1 MADTERR
8 FSELSVAATLTDN
21 DILALSQTDIGTSTL
36 ISVRATLIAIA
47 THIAKVAA
55 FTNDLD
61 TTSKTLIGAIN
72 ELKQLISL
80 IPQFSIEV
88 VQTLPVSDISETTI
102 YLMPNSDPEQ
112 GNYYDEYIYVN
123 NTWEL
128 VGTTAVDLSAYYTKL
143 EVDGLLANK
152 VDKVTG
158 KGLSTEDY
166 TTEEKTKLSGIE
178 SGAEVNV
185 QADWNQSDNT
195 KDDYI
200 NNKPSIPVISAHSD
214 YSTGTKIGS
223 VTVDGVETDF
233 YAPTVSHNYGFHID
247 GSESVPSAKITYLAD
262 AVGMEPAKMDY
273 TNDVFDYG
281 SWKDAFFLPRPCMLK
296 SDGTVDYYLDP
307 DDYTKKADGTASD
320 IANDAYDGN
329 AMMEWGK
336 NGRKIWYKIVPDAND
351 DTSASVYIADYQV
364 DEGYV
369 DYPFHSF
376 DGASHNHFYTPIFNG
391 WLDTNN
397 KLRSISGKQ
406 VMASKTATNEVTY
419 AENNNP
425 ADTPIWNIEQ
435 YCDIVLITLLLWLMG
450 KSTNTQ
456 DVFGNG
462 ISSGSQAGCE
472 AYRTGSL
479 NDKGMFYGKD
489 GSVNTTTAV
498 KVFGMENFWGLQ
510 WRRYQGHLLIGGSQ
524 YVKMTYGQEDGST
537 ADGFSLAGTGY
548 INKGHQ
554 PTGTSGQYLK
564 TQEYDSMGFY
574 PKNANNTD
582 ASATKY
588 YCDGLWFNNSGA
600 RVPIRGGNSSNG
612 ALDGASAV
620 ALNAGASNASWY
632 VGASL
637 SCKPLS

>member
-1 MADTERR
+1 MALITDLPSKTTLQNSDLIVVDDGSHTYKMTYGKFKELVPMVTSFTKNDTTG
-8 FSELSVAATLTDN
+8 ELCITLTDGTQLKIVPH
-21 DILALSQTDIGTSTL
+21 DPTKQDEDLSTPITVDGTQQTTVEACLAALNTYIGTKQDALTFDNEPTL
-36 ISVRATLIAIA
+36 
-47 THIAKVAA
+47 
-55 FTNDLD
+55 
-61 TTSKTLIGAIN
+61 
-72 ELKQLISL
+72 
-80 IPQFSIEV
+80 
-88 VQTLPVSDISETTI
+88 
-102 YLMPNSDPEQ
+102 NSDNPVKS
-112 GNYYDEYIYVN
+112 GGIYSAIEAEK
-123 NTWEL
+123 TRAQ
-128 VGTTAVDLSAYYTKL
+128 TAEA
-143 EVDGLLANK
+143 GK
-152 VDKVTG
+152 VDVVAG

-195 KDDYI
+195 KDDFI

-425 ADTPIWNIEQ
+425 ANTPIWNIEQ

-479 NDKGMFYGKD
+479 NNKGMFYGKD

-574 PKNANNTD
+574 PKNADNTD

-588 YCDGLWFNNSGA
+588 YCDGFWFNNSGT
-600 RVPIRGGNSSNG
+600 RVPIRGGPSGNG
-612 ALDGASAV
+612 AVGGASAV
-620 ALNAGASNASWY
+620 NLSNGASIASWPL
-632 VGASL
+632 GASL

>member
-1 MADTERR
+1 MALITDLPSKTTLQNSDLIVVDDGSHTYKMTYGKFKELVPMVTSFTKNDTTG
-8 FSELSVAATLTDN
+8 ELCITLTDGTQLKIVPH
-21 DILALSQTDIGTSTL
+21 DPTKQDEDLSTPITVDGTQQTTVEACLAALNTYIGTKQDTL
-36 ISVRATLIAIA
+36 TFDNEPTL
-47 THIAKVAA
+47 
-55 FTNDLD
+55 
-61 TTSKTLIGAIN
+61 
-72 ELKQLISL
+72 
-80 IPQFSIEV
+80 
-88 VQTLPVSDISETTI
+88 
-102 YLMPNSDPEQ
+102 NSDNPVKS
-112 GNYYDEYIYVN
+112 GGIYSAIEAEK
-123 NTWEL
+123 TRAQ
-128 VGTTAVDLSAYYTKL
+128 TAEA
-143 EVDGLLANK
+143 GK
-152 VDKVTG
+152 VDVVAG
-158 KGLSTEDY
+158 KGLSTEDF
-166 TTEEKTKLSGIE
+166 TTAEKTKLSGIE

-419 AENNNP
+419 ATNNNP

-588 YCDGLWFNNSGA
+588 YCDGLWFNNSGT
-600 RVPIRGGNSSNG
+600 RVPLRGGSSSSG

-620 ALNAGASNASWY
+620 DLCYAASYAYWY
-632 VGASL
+632 LGASL

>member
-1 MADTERR
+1 MALITDLPSKTTLQNSDLIVLDDGSHTYKMTYGKFKELVPMVTSFTKNDTTG
-8 FSELSVAATLTDN
+8 ELCITLTDETQLKIAPHDPTKQDKN
-21 DILALSQTDIGTSTL
+21 LSTPITVDGTQQTTAEACLAALNTYIGTKQDALTFDNEPTL
-36 ISVRATLIAIA
+36 
-47 THIAKVAA
+47 
-55 FTNDLD
+55 
-61 TTSKTLIGAIN
+61 
-72 ELKQLISL
+72 
-80 IPQFSIEV
+80 
-88 VQTLPVSDISETTI
+88 
-102 YLMPNSDPEQ
+102 NSDNPVKS
-112 GNYYDEYIYVN
+112 GGIYSAIEAEK
-123 NTWEL
+123 TRAQ
-128 VGTTAVDLSAYYTKL
+128 TAEA
-143 EVDGLLANK
+143 GK
-152 VDKVTG
+152 VDVVAG

-166 TTEEKTKLSGIE
+166 TTAEKTKLSGIE

-425 ADTPIWNIEQ
+425 ANTPIWNIEQ

-462 ISSGSQAGCE
+462 ISTGSQAGCE

-479 NDKGMFYGKD
+479 NNKGMFYGKD

-510 WRRYQGHLLIGGSQ
+510 WRRYQGHLLISGSQ

-554 PTGTSGQYLK
+554 PTGTSGHYLK

-582 ASATKY
+582 ASDTKY
-588 YCDGLWFNNSGA
+588 YCDGLWFNNSGT
-600 RVPIRGGNSSNG
+600 RVPRRGGYSYNG
-612 ALDGASAV
+612 ARDGASAV
-620 ALNAGASNASWY
+620 DLSNAASAASWNI
-632 VGASL
+632 GASL

>member
-1 MADTERR
+1 MALITDLPSKTTLQNSDLIVVDDGSHTYKMTYGKFKELVPMVTSFTKNDTTG
-8 FSELSVAATLTDN
+8 ELCITLTDGTQLKIVPHDPTKQDEN
-21 DILALSQTDIGTSTL
+21 LSAPITVDGTQQTTVEACLAALNTYIGTKQDTL
-36 ISVRATLIAIA
+36 TFDNEPTL
-47 THIAKVAA
+47 
-55 FTNDLD
+55 
-61 TTSKTLIGAIN
+61 
-72 ELKQLISL
+72 
-80 IPQFSIEV
+80 
-88 VQTLPVSDISETTI
+88 
-102 YLMPNSDPEQ
+102 NSDNPVKS
-112 GNYYDEYIYVN
+112 GGIYSAIEAEK
-123 NTWEL
+123 TRAQ
-128 VGTTAVDLSAYYTKL
+128 TAEA
-143 EVDGLLANK
+143 GK
-152 VDKVTG
+152 VDVVAG

-195 KDDYI
+195 KDDFI

-425 ADTPIWNIEQ
+425 ANTPIWNIEQ

-479 NDKGMFYGKD
+479 NNKGMFYGKD

-574 PKNANNTD
+574 PKNADNTD

-588 YCDGLWFNNSGA
+588 YCDGFWFNNSGT
-600 RVPIRGGNSSNG
+600 RVPVRGGASGDG
-612 ALDGASAV
+612 ALGGASAV
-620 ALNAGASNASWY
+620 HLRNAASNASWN

>member
-1 MADTERR
+1 MALITDLPSKTTLQNSDLIVVDDGSHTYKMTYGK
-8 FSELSVAATLTDN
+8 FKELVPMVTSFTKNDATGELCITLTDGTQLKIVPH
-21 DILALSQTDIGTSTL
+21 DPTKQDEDLSTPITVDGTQQTTVEACLAALNAYIKTKQDALTFDNEPTL
-36 ISVRATLIAIA
+36 
-47 THIAKVAA
+47 
-55 FTNDLD
+55 
-61 TTSKTLIGAIN
+61 
-72 ELKQLISL
+72 
-80 IPQFSIEV
+80 
-88 VQTLPVSDISETTI
+88 
-102 YLMPNSDPEQ
+102 NSDNPVKS
-112 GNYYDEYIYVN
+112 GGIYSAIEAEK
-123 NTWEL
+123 TRAQ
-128 VGTTAVDLSAYYTKL
+128 TAEA
-143 EVDGLLANK
+143 GK
-152 VDKVTG
+152 VDVIAG

-273 TNDVFDYG
+273 ANDVFDYG

-425 ADTPIWNIEQ
+425 ANTPIWNIEQ

-479 NDKGMFYGKD
+479 NNKGMFYGKD

-588 YCDGLWFNNSGA
+588 YCDGLWFNNSGT
-600 RVPIRGGNSSNG
+600 RVPIRGGGSRNG
-612 ALDGASAV
+612 ALVGASAV
-620 ALNAGASNASWY
+620 NLNDAASYAYWHL
-632 VGASL
+632 GASL

>member
-1 MADTERR
+1 MALITDLPSKTTLQNSDLIVVDDGSHTYKMTYGKFKELVPMVTSFTKNDTTG
-8 FSELSVAATLTDN
+8 ELCITLTDGTQLKIVPH
-21 DILALSQTDIGTSTL
+21 DPTKQDEDLSTPITVDGTQQTTVEACLAALNTYIGTKQDTL
-36 ISVRATLIAIA
+36 TFDNEPTL
-47 THIAKVAA
+47 
-55 FTNDLD
+55 
-61 TTSKTLIGAIN
+61 
-72 ELKQLISL
+72 
-80 IPQFSIEV
+80 
-88 VQTLPVSDISETTI
+88 
-102 YLMPNSDPEQ
+102 NSDNPVKS
-112 GNYYDEYIYVN
+112 GGIYSAIEAEK
-123 NTWEL
+123 TRAQ
-128 VGTTAVDLSAYYTKL
+128 TAEA
-143 EVDGLLANK
+143 GK
-152 VDKVTG
+152 VDVVAG

-166 TTEEKTKLSGIE
+166 TTAEKIKLSGIE

-247 GSESVPSAKITYLAD
+247 GNESVPSAKITYLAD

-273 TNDVFDYG
+273 ANDVFDYG

-419 AENNNP
+419 ATNNNP

-435 YCDIVLITLLLWLMG
+435 YCDIVLITILLWLMG

-462 ISSGSQAGCE
+462 ISSGGQAGCE
-472 AYRTGSL
+472 AYRTGAL

-510 WRRYQGHLLIGGSQ
+510 WRRYQGHLLISGSQ

-574 PKNANNTD
+574 PKNANSTD

-588 YCDGLWFNNSGA
+588 YCDGLWFNNSGT
-600 RVPIRGGNSSNG
+600 RVPIRGGSSSNG
-612 ALDGASAV
+612 ALDGAWAV
-620 ALNAGASNASWY
+620 ALYYGASNARWDI
-632 VGASL
+632 GASL

>member
-1 MADTERR
+1 MALITDLPSKTTLQNSDLIVVDDGSHTYKMTYGK
-8 FSELSVAATLTDN
+8 FKELVPMVTSFTKNDATGELCITLTDGTQLKIVPH
-21 DILALSQTDIGTSTL
+21 DPTKQDEDLSTPITVDGTQQTTVEACLAALNAYIKTKQDALTFDNEPTL
-36 ISVRATLIAIA
+36 
-47 THIAKVAA
+47 
-55 FTNDLD
+55 
-61 TTSKTLIGAIN
+61 
-72 ELKQLISL
+72 
-80 IPQFSIEV
+80 
-88 VQTLPVSDISETTI
+88 
-102 YLMPNSDPEQ
+102 NSDNPVKS
-112 GNYYDEYIYVN
+112 GGIYSAIEAEK
-123 NTWEL
+123 TRAQ
-128 VGTTAVDLSAYYTKL
+128 TAEA
-143 EVDGLLANK
+143 GK
-152 VDKVTG
+152 VDVIAG

-273 TNDVFDYG
+273 ANDVFDYG

-425 ADTPIWNIEQ
+425 ANTPIWNIEQ

-479 NDKGMFYGKD
+479 NNKGMFYGKD

-588 YCDGLWFNNSGA
+588 YCDGLWFNNSGT
-600 RVPIRGGNSSNG
+600 RVPLRGGTSYFG
-612 ALDGASAV
+612 AFGGASAV
-620 ALNAGASNASWY
+620 SLSGDASYANWSI
-632 VGASL
+632 GASL

>member
-1 MADTERR
+1 MALITDLPSKTTLQNSDLIVVDDGSHTYKMTYGKFKELVPMVTSFTKNDTTG
-8 FSELSVAATLTDN
+8 ELCITLTDGTQLKIVPH
-21 DILALSQTDIGTSTL
+21 DPTKQDEDLSTPITVDGTQQTTVEACLAALNTYIGTKQDTL
-36 ISVRATLIAIA
+36 TFDNEPTL
-47 THIAKVAA
+47 
-55 FTNDLD
+55 
-61 TTSKTLIGAIN
+61 
-72 ELKQLISL
+72 
-80 IPQFSIEV
+80 
-88 VQTLPVSDISETTI
+88 
-102 YLMPNSDPEQ
+102 NSDNPVKS
-112 GNYYDEYIYVN
+112 GGIYSAIEAEK
-123 NTWEL
+123 TRAQ
-128 VGTTAVDLSAYYTKL
+128 TAEA
-143 EVDGLLANK
+143 GK
-152 VDKVTG
+152 VDVVAG

-166 TTEEKTKLSGIE
+166 TTAEKTKLSGIE

-273 TNDVFDYG
+273 ANDVFDYG

-419 AENNNP
+419 ATNNNP

-588 YCDGLWFNNSGA
+588 YCDGLWFNNSGT
-600 RVPIRGGNSSNG
+600 RVPARGGPSNHG

-620 ALNAGASNASWY
+620 YLAIAASYAHWNI
-632 VGASL
+632 GASL

>member
-1 MADTERR
+1 MALITDLPSKTTLQNSDLIVVDDGSHTYKMTYGKFKELVPMVTSFTKNDTTG
-8 FSELSVAATLTDN
+8 ELCITLTDGTQLKIVPH
-21 DILALSQTDIGTSTL
+21 DPTKQDEDLSTPITVDGTQQTTVEACLAALNTYIETKQDALTFDNEPTL
-36 ISVRATLIAIA
+36 
-47 THIAKVAA
+47 
-55 FTNDLD
+55 
-61 TTSKTLIGAIN
+61 
-72 ELKQLISL
+72 
-80 IPQFSIEV
+80 
-88 VQTLPVSDISETTI
+88 
-102 YLMPNSDPEQ
+102 NSDNPVKS
-112 GNYYDEYIYVN
+112 GGIYSAIEAEK
-123 NTWEL
+123 TRAQ
-128 VGTTAVDLSAYYTKL
+128 TAET
-143 EVDGLLANK
+143 GK
-152 VDKVTG
+152 VDVVAG

-336 NGRKIWYKIVPDAND
+336 NGRKIWYKIVPDTND

-435 YCDIVLITLLLWLMG
+435 YCDNVLITLLLWLMG

-588 YCDGLWFNNSGA
+588 YCDGFWFNSSTRVPVRGGASNSGA
-600 RVPIRGGNSSNG
+600 I
-612 ALDGASAV
+612 DGASAV
-620 ALNAGASNASWY
+620 FLNNDASSASWS

>member
-1 MADTERR
+1 MALITDLPSKTTLQNSDLIVVDDGSHTYKMTYGKFKELVPMVTSFTKNDTTG
-8 FSELSVAATLTDN
+8 ELCITLTDGTQLKIVPHDPTKQN
-21 DILALSQTDIGTSTL
+21 EDLSTPITVDGTQQTTVEACLAALNTYIGTKQDALTFDNEPTL
-36 ISVRATLIAIA
+36 
-47 THIAKVAA
+47 
-55 FTNDLD
+55 
-61 TTSKTLIGAIN
+61 
-72 ELKQLISL
+72 
-80 IPQFSIEV
+80 
-88 VQTLPVSDISETTI
+88 
-102 YLMPNSDPEQ
+102 NSDNPVKS
-112 GNYYDEYIYVN
+112 GGIYSAIEAEK
-123 NTWEL
+123 TRAQ
-128 VGTTAVDLSAYYTKL
+128 TAEA
-143 EVDGLLANK
+143 GK
-152 VDKVTG
+152 VDVIAG

-320 IANDAYDGN
+320 ITNDAYDGN

-425 ADTPIWNIEQ
+425 ANTPIWNIEQ

-456 DVFGNG
+456 NVFGNG

-479 NDKGMFYGKD
+479 NNKGMFYGKD

-588 YCDGLWFNNSGA
+588 YCDGLWFNNSST
-600 RVPIRGGNSSNG
+600 RVPLRGGASSNG
-612 ALDGASAV
+612 AFGGASAV
-620 ALNAGASNASWY
+620 VLNSDASNASWT

>member
-1 MADTERR
+1 MALITDLPSKTTLQNSDLIVVDDGSHTYKMTYGKFKELVPMVTSFTKNDTTG
-8 FSELSVAATLTDN
+8 ELCITLTDGTQLKIVPH
-21 DILALSQTDIGTSTL
+21 DPTKQDEDLSTPITVDGTQQTTVEACLAALNTYIGTKQDTL
-36 ISVRATLIAIA
+36 TFEITPTL
-47 THIAKVAA
+47 
-55 FTNDLD
+55 NSD
-61 TTSKTLIGAIN
+61 N
-72 ELKQLISL
+72 
-80 IPQFSIEV
+80 
-88 VQTLPVSDISETTI
+88 PVKSGGI
-102 YLMPNSDPEQ
+102 YLAIEAEKTRAQ
-112 GNYYDEYIYVN
+112 
-123 NTWEL
+123 
-128 VGTTAVDLSAYYTKL
+128 TAEA
-143 EVDGLLANK
+143 GK
-152 VDKVTG
+152 VDVVAG

-200 NNKPSIPVISAHSD
+200 NNKPYIPVISAHSD

-425 ADTPIWNIEQ
+425 ANTPIWNIEQ

-554 PTGTSGQYLK
+554 PTGTSGHYLK

-588 YCDGLWFNNSGA
+588 YCDGLWFNNSGT
-600 RVPIRGGNSSNG
+600 RVPFRGGSSNNG
-612 ALDGASAV
+612 AIDGASAV
-620 ALNAGASNASWY
+620 NLNNDASNATWII
-632 VGASL
+632 GASL

>member
-1 MADTERR
+1 MALITDLPSKTTLQNSDLIVVDDGSHTYKMTYGK
-8 FSELSVAATLTDN
+8 FKELVPMVTSYTKNDATGELCITLTDGTQLKIVPH
-21 DILALSQTDIGTSTL
+21 DPTKQDEDLSTPITVDGTQQTTVEACLAALNAYIETKQDTL
-36 ISVRATLIAIA
+36 TFDNEPTL
-47 THIAKVAA
+47 
-55 FTNDLD
+55 NSD
-61 TTSKTLIGAIN
+61 N
-72 ELKQLISL
+72 
-80 IPQFSIEV
+80 
-88 VQTLPVSDISETTI
+88 PVKSGGI
-102 YLMPNSDPEQ
+102 YLAIEAEKTRAQ
-112 GNYYDEYIYVN
+112 
-123 NTWEL
+123 
-128 VGTTAVDLSAYYTKL
+128 TAEA
-143 EVDGLLANK
+143 GK
-152 VDKVTG
+152 VDTVAG

-296 SDGTVDYYLDP
+296 SDGTVDYYLDS
-307 DDYTKKADGTASD
+307 DDYTKKEDGTASD

-425 ADTPIWNIEQ
+425 ANTPIWNIEQ

-588 YCDGLWFNNSGA
+588 YCDGLWFNNSGT
-600 RVPIRGGNSSNG
+600 RVPIRGGASYGG
-612 ALDGASAV
+612 AVDGASAV
-620 ALNAGASNASWY
+620 YLNRAASTANWDL
-632 VGASL
+632 GASL

>member
-1 MADTERR
+1 MALITDLPSKTTLQNSDLIVVDDGSHTYKMTYGKFKELVPMVTSFTKNDTTG
-8 FSELSVAATLTDN
+8 ELCITLTDGTQLKIVPH
-21 DILALSQTDIGTSTL
+21 DPTKQDEDLSTPITVDGTQQTTVEACLAALNTYIGTKQDTL
-36 ISVRATLIAIA
+36 TFDNEPTL
-47 THIAKVAA
+47 
-55 FTNDLD
+55 
-61 TTSKTLIGAIN
+61 
-72 ELKQLISL
+72 
-80 IPQFSIEV
+80 
-88 VQTLPVSDISETTI
+88 
-102 YLMPNSDPEQ
+102 NSDNPVKS
-112 GNYYDEYIYVN
+112 GGIYSAIEAEK
-123 NTWEL
+123 TRAQ
-128 VGTTAVDLSAYYTKL
+128 TAEA
-143 EVDGLLANK
+143 GK
-152 VDKVTG
+152 VDVVAG
-158 KGLSTEDY
+158 KGLSTEDF
-166 TTEEKTKLSGIE
+166 TTAEKTKLSGIE

-419 AENNNP
+419 ATNNNP

-588 YCDGLWFNNSGA
+588 YCDGLWFNNSGT
-600 RVPIRGGNSSNG
+600 RVPIRGGNSVNG
-612 ALDGASAV
+612 ALGGASAV
-620 ALNAGASNASWY
+620 GLNTDASPAHWNI
-632 VGASL
+632 GASL

>member
-1 MADTERR
+1 MALITDLPSKTTLQNSDLIVVDDGSHTYKMTYGKFKELVPMVTSFTKNDTTG
-8 FSELSVAATLTDN
+8 ELCITLTDGTQLKIVPH
-21 DILALSQTDIGTSTL
+21 DPTKQDEDLSTPITVDGTQQTTVEACLAALNTYIGTKQDTL
-36 ISVRATLIAIA
+36 TFDNEPTL
-47 THIAKVAA
+47 
-55 FTNDLD
+55 
-61 TTSKTLIGAIN
+61 
-72 ELKQLISL
+72 
-80 IPQFSIEV
+80 
-88 VQTLPVSDISETTI
+88 
-102 YLMPNSDPEQ
+102 NSDNPVKS
-112 GNYYDEYIYVN
+112 GGIYSAIEAEK
-123 NTWEL
+123 TRAQ
-128 VGTTAVDLSAYYTKL
+128 TAEA
-143 EVDGLLANK
+143 GK
-152 VDKVTG
+152 VDVVAG
-158 KGLSTEDY
+158 KGLSTEDF
-166 TTEEKTKLSGIE
+166 TTAEKTKLSGIE

-419 AENNNP
+419 ATNNNP

-588 YCDGLWFNNSGA
+588 YCDGLWFNNSGT
-600 RVPIRGGNSSNG
+600 RVPRRGGPSNVG
-612 ALDGASAV
+612 AIGGASAV
-620 ALNAGASNASWY
+620 GLNSDASAAHWTI
-632 VGASL
+632 GASL

>member
-1 MADTERR
+1 MALITDLPSKTTLQNSDLIVVDDGSHTYKMTYGK
-8 FSELSVAATLTDN
+8 FKELVPMVTSFTKNDATGELCITLTDGTQLKIVPH
-21 DILALSQTDIGTSTL
+21 DPTKQDEDLSTPITVDGTQQTTVEACLAALNTYIGTKQDALTFDNEPTL
-36 ISVRATLIAIA
+36 
-47 THIAKVAA
+47 
-55 FTNDLD
+55 
-61 TTSKTLIGAIN
+61 
-72 ELKQLISL
+72 
-80 IPQFSIEV
+80 
-88 VQTLPVSDISETTI
+88 
-102 YLMPNSDPEQ
+102 NSDNPVKS
-112 GNYYDEYIYVN
+112 GGIYSAIEAEK
-123 NTWEL
+123 TRAQ
-128 VGTTAVDLSAYYTKL
+128 TAEA
-143 EVDGLLANK
+143 GK
-152 VDKVTG
+152 VDVIAG

-273 TNDVFDYG
+273 ANDVFDYG

-307 DDYTKKADGTASD
+307 DDYTKKVDGTASD

-369 DYPFHSF
+369 DYQFHSF

-391 WLDTNN
+391 WLDANN

-588 YCDGLWFNNSGA
+588 YCDGFWFNNSST
-600 RVPIRGGNSSNG
+600 RVPLRGGNSHYG
-612 ALDGASAV
+612 AFDGASAV
-620 ALNAGASNASWY
+620 YLGNGASIAHWTI
-632 VGASL
+632 GASL

>member
-1 MADTERR
+1 MALITDLPSKTTLQNSDIIVVDDGSHTYKMTYGKFKELVPMVTSFTKNDTTG
-8 FSELSVAATLTDN
+8 ELCITLTDETQLKIVPHDPTKQDKN
-21 DILALSQTDIGTSTL
+21 LSTPITVDGTQQTTVEACLAALNTYIGTKQDTL
-36 ISVRATLIAIA
+36 TFDNEPTL
-47 THIAKVAA
+47 
-55 FTNDLD
+55 
-61 TTSKTLIGAIN
+61 
-72 ELKQLISL
+72 
-80 IPQFSIEV
+80 
-88 VQTLPVSDISETTI
+88 
-102 YLMPNSDPEQ
+102 NSDNPVKS
-112 GNYYDEYIYVN
+112 GGIYSAIEAEK
-123 NTWEL
+123 TRAQ
-128 VGTTAVDLSAYYTKL
+128 TAEA
-143 EVDGLLANK
+143 GK
-152 VDKVTG
+152 VDVVAG

-307 DDYTKKADGTASD
+307 DDYTKKADGAASD

-406 VMASKTATNEVTY
+406 VMASKTATNEVAY

-425 ADTPIWNIEQ
+425 ANTPIWNIEQ

-479 NDKGMFYGKD
+479 NNKGMFYGKD

-510 WRRYQGHLLIGGSQ
+510 WRRYQGHLLIDGSQ

-588 YCDGLWFNNSGA
+588 YCDGFWFNNSST
-600 RVPIRGGNSSNG
+600 RVPIRGGASDPG

-620 ALNAGASNASWY
+620 GLNTAASNASWSI
-632 VGASL
+632 GASL

>member
-1 MADTERR
+1 MALITDLPSKTTLQNSDLIVVDDGSHTYKMTYGKFKELVPMVTSFTKNDTTG
-8 FSELSVAATLTDN
+8 ELCITLTDGTQLKIVPH
-21 DILALSQTDIGTSTL
+21 DPTKQDEDLSTPITVDGTQQTTVEACLAALNTYIGTKQDTL
-36 ISVRATLIAIA
+36 TFDNEPTL
-47 THIAKVAA
+47 
-55 FTNDLD
+55 
-61 TTSKTLIGAIN
+61 
-72 ELKQLISL
+72 
-80 IPQFSIEV
+80 
-88 VQTLPVSDISETTI
+88 
-102 YLMPNSDPEQ
+102 NSDNPVKS
-112 GNYYDEYIYVN
+112 GGIYSAIEAEK
-123 NTWEL
+123 TRAQ
-128 VGTTAVDLSAYYTKL
+128 TAEA
-143 EVDGLLANK
+143 GK
-152 VDKVTG
+152 VDVVAG

-178 SGAEVNV
+178 SGAEANV

-200 NNKPSIPVISAHSD
+200 NNKPSIPAISAHSD

-425 ADTPIWNIEQ
+425 ANTPIWNIEQ

-479 NDKGMFYGKD
+479 NNKGMFYGKD

-588 YCDGLWFNNSGA
+588 YCDGFWFNNSST
-600 RVPIRGGNSSNG
+600 RVPLRGGSSNSG
-612 ALDGASAV
+612 AIDGASAV
-620 ALNAGASNASWY
+620 LLHNAASYAYWN

>member
-1 MADTERR
+1 MALITDLPSKTTLQNSDLIVVDDGSHTYKMTYGKFKELVPMVTSFTKNDTTG
-8 FSELSVAATLTDN
+8 ELCITLTDGTQLKIVPHDPTKQN
-21 DILALSQTDIGTSTL
+21 EDLSTPITVDGTQQTTVEACLAALNTYIGTKQDALTFDNEPTL
-36 ISVRATLIAIA
+36 
-47 THIAKVAA
+47 
-55 FTNDLD
+55 
-61 TTSKTLIGAIN
+61 
-72 ELKQLISL
+72 
-80 IPQFSIEV
+80 
-88 VQTLPVSDISETTI
+88 
-102 YLMPNSDPEQ
+102 NSDNPVKS
-112 GNYYDEYIYVN
+112 GGIYSAIEAEK
-123 NTWEL
+123 TRAQ
-128 VGTTAVDLSAYYTKL
+128 TAEA
-143 EVDGLLANK
+143 GK
-152 VDKVTG
+152 VDVIAG

-320 IANDAYDGN
+320 ITNDAYDGN

-425 ADTPIWNIEQ
+425 ANTPIWNIEQ

-456 DVFGNG
+456 NVFGNG

-479 NDKGMFYGKD
+479 NNKGMFYGKD

-588 YCDGLWFNNSGA
+588 YCDGLWFNNSST
-600 RVPIRGGNSSNG
+600 RVPIRGGASNTG

-620 ALNAGASNASWY
+620 FLYNDASFANWTI
-632 VGASL
+632 GASL

>member
-1 MADTERR
+1 MALITDLPSKTTLQNSDLIVVDDGSHTYKMTYGKFKELVPMVTSFTKNDTTG
-8 FSELSVAATLTDN
+8 ELCITLTDGTQLKIVPH
-21 DILALSQTDIGTSTL
+21 DPTKQDEDLSTPITVDGTQQTTVEACLAALNTYIGTKQDTL
-36 ISVRATLIAIA
+36 TFDNEPTL
-47 THIAKVAA
+47 
-55 FTNDLD
+55 
-61 TTSKTLIGAIN
+61 
-72 ELKQLISL
+72 
-80 IPQFSIEV
+80 
-88 VQTLPVSDISETTI
+88 
-102 YLMPNSDPEQ
+102 NSDNPVKS
-112 GNYYDEYIYVN
+112 GGIYSAIEAEK
-123 NTWEL
+123 TRAQ
-128 VGTTAVDLSAYYTKL
+128 TAEA
-143 EVDGLLANK
+143 GK
-152 VDKVTG
+152 VDVVAG

-166 TTEEKTKLSGIE
+166 TTAEKIKLSGIE

-185 QADWNQSDNT
+185 QADWDQSDNT

-273 TNDVFDYG
+273 ANDAFDYG

-419 AENNNP
+419 ATNNNP

-588 YCDGLWFNNSGA
+588 YCDGLWFNNSGT
-600 RVPIRGGNSSNG
+600 RVPRRGGNSNNG
-612 ALDGASAV
+612 AIDGASAV
-620 ALNAGASNASWY
+620 ILLNGASNANWDI
-632 VGASL
+632 GASL

>member
-1 MADTERR
+1 MALITDLPSKTTLQNSDLIVVDDGSHTYKMTYGKFKELVPMVTSFTKNDTTG
-8 FSELSVAATLTDN
+8 ELCITLTDGTQLKIVPHDPTKQN
-21 DILALSQTDIGTSTL
+21 EDLSTPITVDGTQQTTVEACLAALNTYIGTKQDALTFDNEPTL
-36 ISVRATLIAIA
+36 
-47 THIAKVAA
+47 
-55 FTNDLD
+55 
-61 TTSKTLIGAIN
+61 
-72 ELKQLISL
+72 
-80 IPQFSIEV
+80 
-88 VQTLPVSDISETTI
+88 
-102 YLMPNSDPEQ
+102 NSDNPVKS
-112 GNYYDEYIYVN
+112 GGIYSAIEAEK
-123 NTWEL
+123 TRAQ
-128 VGTTAVDLSAYYTKL
+128 TAEA
-143 EVDGLLANK
+143 GK
-152 VDKVTG
+152 VDVIAG

-320 IANDAYDGN
+320 ITNDAYDGN
-329 AMMEWGK
+329 AMMKWGK

-425 ADTPIWNIEQ
+425 ANTPIWNIEQ

-456 DVFGNG
+456 NVFGNG

-479 NDKGMFYGKD
+479 NNKGMFYGKD

-588 YCDGLWFNNSGA
+588 YCDGLWFNNSST
-600 RVPIRGGNSSNG
+600 RVPLRGGSSNNG

-620 ALNAGASNASWY
+620 TLNNAASDAPWA

>member
-1 MADTERR
+1 MALITDLPSKTTLQNSDLIVVDDGSHTYKMTYGK
-8 FSELSVAATLTDN
+8 FKELVPMVTSFTKNDATGELCITLTDGTQLKIVPH
-21 DILALSQTDIGTSTL
+21 DPTKQDEDLSTPITVDGTQQTTVEACLAALNTYIETKQDALTFDNEPTL
-36 ISVRATLIAIA
+36 
-47 THIAKVAA
+47 
-55 FTNDLD
+55 
-61 TTSKTLIGAIN
+61 
-72 ELKQLISL
+72 
-80 IPQFSIEV
+80 
-88 VQTLPVSDISETTI
+88 
-102 YLMPNSDPEQ
+102 NSDNPVKS
-112 GNYYDEYIYVN
+112 GGIYSAIEAEK
-123 NTWEL
+123 TRAQ
-128 VGTTAVDLSAYYTKL
+128 TAEA
-143 EVDGLLANK
+143 GK
-152 VDKVTG
+152 VDVVAG

-425 ADTPIWNIEQ
+425 ANTPIWNIEQ

-479 NDKGMFYGKD
+479 NNKGMFYGKD

-588 YCDGLWFNNSGA
+588 YCDGLWFNNSST
-600 RVPIRGGNSSNG
+600 RVPVRGGSSGNG
-612 ALDGASAV
+612 AVDGASAV
-620 ALNAGASNASWY
+620 NLINDASYARWSI
-632 VGASL
+632 GASL

>member
-1 MADTERR
+1 MALITDLPSKTTLQNSDLIVVDDGSHTYKMTYGKFKELVPMVTSFTKNDTTG
-8 FSELSVAATLTDN
+8 ELCITLTDGTQLKIVPHDPTKQN
-21 DILALSQTDIGTSTL
+21 EDLSTPITVDGTQQTTVEACLAALNTYIGTKQDALTFDNEPTL
-36 ISVRATLIAIA
+36 
-47 THIAKVAA
+47 
-55 FTNDLD
+55 
-61 TTSKTLIGAIN
+61 
-72 ELKQLISL
+72 
-80 IPQFSIEV
+80 
-88 VQTLPVSDISETTI
+88 
-102 YLMPNSDPEQ
+102 NSDNPVKS
-112 GNYYDEYIYVN
+112 GGIYSAIEAEK
-123 NTWEL
+123 TRAQ
-128 VGTTAVDLSAYYTKL
+128 TAEA
-143 EVDGLLANK
+143 GK
-152 VDKVTG
+152 VDVIAG

-320 IANDAYDGN
+320 ITNDAYDGN

-425 ADTPIWNIEQ
+425 ANTPIWNIEQ

-456 DVFGNG
+456 NVFGNG

-479 NDKGMFYGKD
+479 NNKGMFYGKD

-588 YCDGLWFNNSGA
+588 YCDGLWFNNSST
-600 RVPIRGGNSSNG
+600 RVPVRGGASNTG

-620 ALNAGASNASWY
+620 YLNNDASDAAWTI
-632 VGASL
+632 GASL

>member
-1 MADTERR
+1 MALITDLPSKTTLQNSDLIVVDDGSHTYKMTYGKFKELVPMVTSFTKNDTTG
-8 FSELSVAATLTDN
+8 ELCITLTDGTQLKIVPHDPTKQN
-21 DILALSQTDIGTSTL
+21 EDLSTPITVDGTQQTTVEACLAALNTYIGTKQDALTFDNEPTL
-36 ISVRATLIAIA
+36 
-47 THIAKVAA
+47 
-55 FTNDLD
+55 
-61 TTSKTLIGAIN
+61 
-72 ELKQLISL
+72 
-80 IPQFSIEV
+80 
-88 VQTLPVSDISETTI
+88 
-102 YLMPNSDPEQ
+102 NSDNPVKS
-112 GNYYDEYIYVN
+112 GGIYSAIEAEK
-123 NTWEL
+123 TRAQ
-128 VGTTAVDLSAYYTKL
+128 TAEA
-143 EVDGLLANK
+143 GK
-152 VDKVTG
+152 VDVIAG

-320 IANDAYDGN
+320 ITNDAYDGN

-425 ADTPIWNIEQ
+425 ANTPIWNIEQ

-456 DVFGNG
+456 NVFGNG

-479 NDKGMFYGKD
+479 NNKGMFYGKD

-588 YCDGLWFNNSGA
+588 YCDGLWFNNSST
-600 RVPIRGGNSSNG
+600 RVPIRGGASNTG

-620 ALNAGASNASWY
+620 YLNNDASDAAWTI
-632 VGASL
+632 GASL

>member
-1 MADTERR
+1 MALITDLPSKTTLQNSDLIVVDDGSHTYKMTYGKFKELVPMVTSFTKNDTTG
-8 FSELSVAATLTDN
+8 ELCITLTDETQLKIVPH
-21 DILALSQTDIGTSTL
+21 DPTKQDEDLSTPITVDGTQQTTVEACLAALNTYIGTKQDALTFDNEPTL
-36 ISVRATLIAIA
+36 
-47 THIAKVAA
+47 
-55 FTNDLD
+55 
-61 TTSKTLIGAIN
+61 
-72 ELKQLISL
+72 
-80 IPQFSIEV
+80 
-88 VQTLPVSDISETTI
+88 
-102 YLMPNSDPEQ
+102 NSDNPVKS
-112 GNYYDEYIYVN
+112 GGIYSAIEAEK
-123 NTWEL
+123 TRAQ
-128 VGTTAVDLSAYYTKL
+128 TAEA
-143 EVDGLLANK
+143 GK
-152 VDKVTG
+152 VDAVSG

-364 DEGYV
+364 DKGYV

-588 YCDGLWFNNSGA
+588 YCDGLWFNNSGT
-600 RVPIRGGNSSNG
+600 RVPIRGGASGSG
-612 ALDGASAV
+612 AVAGASAV
-620 ALNAGASNASWY
+620 DLLDAASTATWY
-632 VGASL
+632 FGASL

>member
-1 MADTERR
+1 MALITDLPSKTTLQNSDLIVVDDGSHTYKMTYGKFKELVPMVTSFTKNDTTG
-8 FSELSVAATLTDN
+8 ELCITLTDGTQLKIVPH
-21 DILALSQTDIGTSTL
+21 DPTKQDEDLSTPITVDGTQQTTVEACLAALNTYIETKQDDLTFDNEPTL
-36 ISVRATLIAIA
+36 
-47 THIAKVAA
+47 
-55 FTNDLD
+55 
-61 TTSKTLIGAIN
+61 
-72 ELKQLISL
+72 
-80 IPQFSIEV
+80 
-88 VQTLPVSDISETTI
+88 
-102 YLMPNSDPEQ
+102 NSDNPVKS
-112 GNYYDEYIYVN
+112 GGIYSAIEAEK
-123 NTWEL
+123 TRAQ
-128 VGTTAVDLSAYYTKL
+128 TAEA
-143 EVDGLLANK
+143 GK
-152 VDKVTG
+152 VDVVTG

-425 ADTPIWNIEQ
+425 ANTPIWNIEQ
-435 YCDIVLITLLLWLMG
+435 YCDNVLITLLLWLMG

-588 YCDGLWFNNSGA
+588 YCDGLWFNNSGT
-600 RVPIRGGNSSNG
+600 RVPRRGGTSNVG
-612 ALDGASAV
+612 AFDGASAV
-620 ALNAGASNASWY
+620 YLYNAASNANWH

>member
-1 MADTERR
+1 MALITDLPSKTTLQNSDLIVVDDGSHTYKMTYGKFKELVPMVTSFTKNDTTG
-8 FSELSVAATLTDN
+8 ELCITLTDGTQLKIVPH
-21 DILALSQTDIGTSTL
+21 DPTKQDEDLSTPITVDGTQQTTVEACLAALNTYIGTKQDTL
-36 ISVRATLIAIA
+36 TFDNEPTL
-47 THIAKVAA
+47 
-55 FTNDLD
+55 
-61 TTSKTLIGAIN
+61 
-72 ELKQLISL
+72 
-80 IPQFSIEV
+80 
-88 VQTLPVSDISETTI
+88 
-102 YLMPNSDPEQ
+102 NSDNPVKS
-112 GNYYDEYIYVN
+112 GGIYSAIEAEK
-123 NTWEL
+123 TRAQ
-128 VGTTAVDLSAYYTKL
+128 TAEA
-143 EVDGLLANK
+143 GK
-152 VDKVTG
+152 VDVVAG
-158 KGLSTEDY
+158 KGLSTEDF
-166 TTEEKTKLSGIE
+166 TTAEKTKLSGIE

-419 AENNNP
+419 ATNNNP

-588 YCDGLWFNNSGA
+588 YCDGLWFNNSGT
-600 RVPIRGGNSSNG
+600 RVSFRGGSSYYG
-612 ALDGASAV
+612 AIGGASAV
-620 ALNAGASNASWY
+620 FLYSDASYANWNI
-632 VGASL
+632 GASL

>member
-1 MADTERR
+1 MALITDLPSKTTLQNSDLIVVDDGSHTYKMTYGKFKELVPMVTSFTKNDTTG
-8 FSELSVAATLTDN
+8 ELCITLTDGTQFKIVPH
-21 DILALSQTDIGTSTL
+21 DPTKQDEDLSTPITVDGTQQTTVEACLAALNTYIETKQDALTFDNEPTL
-36 ISVRATLIAIA
+36 
-47 THIAKVAA
+47 
-55 FTNDLD
+55 
-61 TTSKTLIGAIN
+61 
-72 ELKQLISL
+72 
-80 IPQFSIEV
+80 
-88 VQTLPVSDISETTI
+88 
-102 YLMPNSDPEQ
+102 NSDNPVKS
-112 GNYYDEYIYVN
+112 GGIYSAIEAEK
-123 NTWEL
+123 TRAQ
-128 VGTTAVDLSAYYTKL
+128 TAEA
-143 EVDGLLANK
+143 GK
-152 VDKVTG
+152 VDVIAG

-195 KDDYI
+195 KDDFI

-425 ADTPIWNIEQ
+425 ANTPIWNIEQ

-479 NDKGMFYGKD
+479 NNKGMFYGKD

-588 YCDGLWFNNSGA
+588 YCDGFWFNNSST
-600 RVPIRGGNSSNG
+600 RVPFRGGNSNNG

-620 ALNAGASNASWY
+620 GLNNAASDAYWTI
-632 VGASL
+632 GASL

>member
-1 MADTERR
+1 MALITDLPSKTTLQNSDLIVVDDGSHTYKMTYGKFKELVPMVTSFTKNDTTG
-8 FSELSVAATLTDN
+8 ELCITLTDGTQLKIVPH
-21 DILALSQTDIGTSTL
+21 DPTKQDEDLSTPITVDGTQQTTVEACLAALNTYIGTKQDTL
-36 ISVRATLIAIA
+36 TFDNEPTL
-47 THIAKVAA
+47 
-55 FTNDLD
+55 
-61 TTSKTLIGAIN
+61 
-72 ELKQLISL
+72 
-80 IPQFSIEV
+80 
-88 VQTLPVSDISETTI
+88 
-102 YLMPNSDPEQ
+102 NSDNPVKS
-112 GNYYDEYIYVN
+112 GGIYSAIEAEK
-123 NTWEL
+123 TRAQ
-128 VGTTAVDLSAYYTKL
+128 TAEA
-143 EVDGLLANK
+143 GK
-152 VDKVTG
+152 VDVVAG

-233 YAPTVSHNYGFHID
+233 YVPTVSHNYGFHID

-369 DYPFHSF
+369 DYSFHSF

-425 ADTPIWNIEQ
+425 ANTPIWNIEQ

-479 NDKGMFYGKD
+479 NNKGMFYGKD

-588 YCDGLWFNNSGA
+588 YCDGLWFNNSGT
-600 RVPIRGGNSSNG
+600 RVPLRGGYSPSG

-620 ALNAGASNASWY
+620 ALDTGASYARWDI
-632 VGASL
+632 GASL

>member
-1 MADTERR
+1 MALITDLPSKTTLQNSDLIVVDDGSHTYKMTYGKFKELVPMVTSFTKNDTTG
-8 FSELSVAATLTDN
+8 ELCITLTDGTQLKIVPH
-21 DILALSQTDIGTSTL
+21 DPTKQDEDLSTPITVDGTQQTTVEACLAALNTYIGTKQDTL
-36 ISVRATLIAIA
+36 TFDNEPTL
-47 THIAKVAA
+47 
-55 FTNDLD
+55 
-61 TTSKTLIGAIN
+61 
-72 ELKQLISL
+72 
-80 IPQFSIEV
+80 
-88 VQTLPVSDISETTI
+88 
-102 YLMPNSDPEQ
+102 NSDNPVKS
-112 GNYYDEYIYVN
+112 GGIYSAIEAEK
-123 NTWEL
+123 TRAQ
-128 VGTTAVDLSAYYTKL
+128 TAEA
-143 EVDGLLANK
+143 GK
-152 VDKVTG
+152 VDVVAG
-158 KGLSTEDY
+158 KGLSTEDF
-166 TTEEKTKLSGIE
+166 TTAEKTKLSGIE

-419 AENNNP
+419 ATNNNP

-588 YCDGLWFNNSGA
+588 YCDGLWFNNSGT
-600 RVPIRGGNSSNG
+600 RVPFRGGASNYG
-612 ALDGASAV
+612 AFAGASAV
-620 ALNAGASNASWY
+620 YLGYAASLASWSI
-632 VGASL
+632 GASL

>member
-1 MADTERR
+1 MALITDLPSKTTLQNSDLIVVDDGSHTYKMTYGK
-8 FSELSVAATLTDN
+8 FKELVPMVTSFTKNDATGELCITLTDGTQLKIVPH
-21 DILALSQTDIGTSTL
+21 DPTKQDEDLSTPITVDGTQQTTVEACLAALNTYIGTKQDALTFDNEPTL
-36 ISVRATLIAIA
+36 
-47 THIAKVAA
+47 
-55 FTNDLD
+55 
-61 TTSKTLIGAIN
+61 
-72 ELKQLISL
+72 
-80 IPQFSIEV
+80 
-88 VQTLPVSDISETTI
+88 
-102 YLMPNSDPEQ
+102 NSDNPVKS
-112 GNYYDEYIYVN
+112 GGIYSAI
-123 NTWEL
+123 EAEKKRAQ
-128 VGTTAVDLSAYYTKL
+128 TAEA
-143 EVDGLLANK
+143 EK
-152 VDKVTG
+152 VDVVTG

-178 SGAEVNV
+178 SGAEANV

-391 WLDTNN
+391 WLDANN

-425 ADTPIWNIEQ
+425 ANTPIWNIEQ

-510 WRRYQGHLLIGGSQ
+510 WRRYQGYLLIGGSQ

-588 YCDGLWFNNSGA
+588 YCDGLWFNNSGT
-600 RVPIRGGNSSNG
+600 RVPVRGGNSYNG
-612 ALDGASAV
+612 AFAGASAV
-620 ALNAGASNASWY
+620 GLSSDASYASWGI
-632 VGASL
+632 GASL

>member
-1 MADTERR
+1 MALITDLPSKTTLQNSDLIVVDDGSHTYKMTYGKFKELVPMVTSFTKNDTTG
-8 FSELSVAATLTDN
+8 ELCITLTDGTQLKIVPH
-21 DILALSQTDIGTSTL
+21 DPTKQDEDLSTPITVDGTQQTTVEACLAALNTYIGTKQDALTFDNEPTL
-36 ISVRATLIAIA
+36 NSNNPVKSGGIYSAIEAEKTRA
-47 THIAKVAA
+47 
-55 FTNDLD
+55 
-61 TTSKTLIGAIN
+61 
-72 ELKQLISL
+72 
-80 IPQFSIEV
+80 
-88 VQTLPVSDISETTI
+88 QTAEA
-102 YLMPNSDPEQ
+102 
-112 GNYYDEYIYVN
+112 G
-123 NTWEL
+123 
-128 VGTTAVDLSAYYTKL
+128 
-143 EVDGLLANK
+143 K
-152 VDKVTG
+152 VDVVAG

-195 KDDYI
+195 KDDFI

-425 ADTPIWNIEQ
+425 ANTPIWNIEK

-479 NDKGMFYGKD
+479 NNKGMFYGKD

-537 ADGFSLAGTGY
+537 ADGFNLAGTGY

-574 PKNANNTD
+574 PKNADNTD

-588 YCDGLWFNNSGA
+588 YCDGFWFNNSGT
-600 RVPIRGGNSSNG
+600 RVPLRGGYSSGG
-612 ALDGASAV
+612 AIDGASAV
-620 ALNAGASNASWY
+620 HLNNAASNAGWNI
-632 VGASL
+632 GAAL